1 MSNSNNFKRGNDLN
15 SNQQNG
21 TKFPR
26 LNNMRGGRV
35 GGRDPRGVPGQN
47 LGLGRGGNFGR
58 GGGGRG
64 IAPPNP
70 FAGVT
75 RGGMMGAVR
84 GGPIGPPQSTGP
96 MMGQTRSRGGPI
108 LHGPPP
114 PPLPRS
120 GFVSNMMMN
129 ASQQSPMPI
138 QPFGMPQQPPP
149 PPPNI
154 VPLGPPSRPRPGT
167 GPLQM
172 QSSMMGAPQSH
183 PGMIPP
189 QQAIVG
195 PPPNH
200 PFPMQQQ
207 GFPPPMHQPIRHLPL
222 HMPQQQVP
230 FQSMIQHPQ
239 PQTPFS
245 NASFNPFPPVQSNPS
260 QLTNSFLLGPH
271 HPQQGIPM
279 SESQSIDQRLFHQA
293 NNLYQPPSFAT
304 LTQSQLVIPT
314 PSLNSQAPAS
324 TLQMNFSNSG
334 TPTAGLPDSKGTAAS
349 LTSDA
354 GHMWSEH
361 ISPEGQVYYFNQ
373 VTKESVWA
381 RPAEMGP
388 AKIATVAS
396 APAAVTAAPLQQEQ
410 VKREWKEYYHPETK
424 TVYYSD
430 GVLSVWEKPPEL
442 ISKEKNTKPTV
453 SGTESA
459 NYSKK
464 EDVPEYDTK
473 EEADAAF
480 VELLAS
486 KAITP
491 TTKWPEVVKL
501 CSNDT
506 RWTACCQTN
515 GQRKQILAEF
525 QTKKQKEEKEQR
537 RQELAKARK
546 GFTEML
552 MLKVPQQTILGAPAA
567 TLAYLDIRDRLL
579 TDSRFFAIEDED
591 LRQELF
597 YDYVEETKKRE
608 ERIKATKKKEVKD
621 GFFAFLK
628 EKEEAGVLSHS
639 STWYVHDTFPKF
651 FCQ

>member
-1 MSNSNNFKRGNDLN
+1 
-15 SNQQNG
+15 
-21 TKFPR
+21 
-26 LNNMRGGRV
+26 
-35 GGRDPRGVPGQN
+35 
-47 LGLGRGGNFGR
+47 
-58 GGGGRG
+58 
-64 IAPPNP
+64 
-70 FAGVT
+70 
-75 RGGMMGAVR
+75 
-84 GGPIGPPQSTGP
+84 
-96 MMGQTRSRGGPI
+96 
-108 LHGPPP
+108 
-114 PPLPRS
+114 
-120 GFVSNMMMN
+120 
-129 ASQQSPMPI
+129 
-138 QPFGMPQQPPP
+138 
-149 PPPNI
+149 
-154 VPLGPPSRPRPGT
+154 
-167 GPLQM
+167 
-172 QSSMMGAPQSH
+172 
-183 PGMIPP
+183 
-189 QQAIVG
+189 
-195 PPPNH
+195 
-200 PFPMQQQ
+200 
-207 GFPPPMHQPIRHLPL
+207 
-222 HMPQQQVP
+222 
-230 FQSMIQHPQ
+230 
-239 PQTPFS
+239 
-245 NASFNPFPPVQSNPS
+245 
-260 QLTNSFLLGPH
+260 
-271 HPQQGIPM
+271 
-279 SESQSIDQRLFHQA
+279 
-293 NNLYQPPSFAT
+293 
-304 LTQSQLVIPT
+304 
-314 PSLNSQAPAS
+314 
-324 TLQMNFSNSG
+324 MNFSNSG

-349 LTSDA
+349 LTSEA

-410 VKREWKEYYHPETK
+410 VEREWKEYYHPETK

-567 TLAYLDIRDRLL
+567 NLAYLDIRDRLL

-639 STWYVHDTFPKF
+639 STWASFRSSLGPSDQQNPRFLVNENMTDLDRQVF
-651 FCQ
+651 FADFVMELQAQHEEKLRRIREAQLRAEKAQRDAYRDMLAGLARQGILTISSRWGGSLLDQVRSDPTYGPVAEQGRDEPRILLEDFVEDMRDVYFRDKPFLIDLLQIGNFERTITEKTTYEEFRDALLKAAGLNLVADCKRVLNREPISSAILTYHELIQRAKIGALVVKRRPILPEESEDEGEIVEE